1 MLTIREKILLDD
13 NFASVVPGVR
23 EGRLIFNNLRRSIQ
37 YTLTHIMPE
46 VLPQI
51 LYVVVPIPLPL
62 PAILVLVIDLGFE
75 LALALSF
82 AFDKPESEEAL
93 MRQQPRKPVNDRSVR
108 ALREKALRRVQTRA
122 RTDEEGRF
130 SPPSKLRQTFE
141 KIKAPFTRAFW
152 QEKFQ
157 KTDDEKLVDM
167 EVLLYAYIW
176 GGLIET
182 FFVLLAYF
190 IVFFHLGFTPTD
202 LKNAQSSTT
211 TYFKTVSPPFVNSRG
226 RSIDGWSQRDAL
238 AQAQSIVYLGVFIQQ
253 CFNCFAVKARYRP
266 PFGKNVI
273 GNPFN
278 FYGILAGASLA
289 MFIVYVPPLQSV
301 FGGSV
306 HLSPLWWLIPFG
318 GGASLLVM
326 STLRVII
333 MRKGLMAQ
341 QVDDTRLNL
350 NMVPTRRTMSIRPI
364 SDPEKKL
371 DRS

>member
-157 KTDDEKLVDM
+157 KTDDEKISRYGSFALRLHLGRLNRDILCFVG
-167 EVLLYAYIW
+167 LLYR
-176 GGLIET
+176 
-182 FFVLLAYF
+182 LLPPW
-190 IVFFHLGFTPTD
+190 FHT
-202 LKNAQSSTT
+202 
-211 TYFKTVSPPFVNSRG
+211 
-226 RSIDGWSQRDAL
+226 
-238 AQAQSIVYLGVFIQQ
+238 
-253 CFNCFAVKARYRP
+253 YRP
-266 PFGKNVI
+266 QERP
-273 GNPFN
+273 
-278 FYGILAGASLA
+278 
-289 MFIVYVPPLQSV
+289 IVHDYVLQDRVPALREFSR
-301 FGGSV
+301 SV
-306 HLSPLWWLIPFG
+306 HRRLESKGCLGSSPVDRVSWCLHSTVFQLFCSQSPVSTPIRQKCHWQPFQLLRNLGWCQSRHVHRLRATASISFRWQRSPFAALVANSFRWWCIAFG
-318 GGASLLVM
+318 HVHVTSHHHAKGSHG
-326 STLRVII
+326 ST
-333 MRKGLMAQ
+333 
-341 QVDDTRLNL
+341 
-350 NMVPTRRTMSIRPI
+350 S
-364 SDPEKKL
+364 
-371 DRS
+371 